1 MPRPRPSPWTVL
13 ALLPALP
20 LLPGCFSLMVD
31 AQAGY
36 TTNTSFD
43 EGRRGLAAQLSG
55 GFAMSED
62 EVTESFGP
70 GVGLR
75 TKFTDEVKQFA
86 FTPHLY
92 YLGGSGT
99 APYARLGANLLQL
112 EKIEGD
118 SSFGMFGP
126 YLEGGVFLTPL
137 VLSTF
142 VEYDVRFSDHPN
154 EPFVGVMMGF
164 GAAASSSA
172 LR

>member
-1 MPRPRPSPWTVL
+1 
-13 ALLPALP
+13 
-20 LLPGCFSLMVD
+20 MVD

-43 EGRRGLAAQLSG
+43 EGRRGLAAHLSG
-55 GFAMSED
+55 GFAISED

-70 GVGLR
+70 GAALH

-86 FTPHLY
+86 FTPHIY

-99 APYARLGANLLQL
+99 APYARVGANLLQF

-154 EPFVGVMMGF
+154 EPFVGLMVGY

-172 LR
+172 LH